1 MEAVRGWVWIFS
13 GIAQYPRI
21 RFKFFLANMDA
32 AEDKT
37 MKSSS
42 SSPKK
47 LFSKSSA
54 KTSNMTG
61 SSAAV
66 SLVDTYPDP
75 GPLASEISHQMIR
88 FSPLRFLSVKKCSSI
103 CPEKTTKNSIQMVSA
118 PGDKVYT

>member
-1 MEAVRGWVWIFS
+1 
-13 GIAQYPRI
+13 
-21 RFKFFLANMDA
+21 MDA

-37 MKSSS
+37 MKSPS

-61 SSAAV
+61 SSAAKF
-66 SLVDTYPDP
+66 LVDTYPDP

-88 FSPLRFLSVKKCSSI
+88 FNPLRFLSAKKCSSI
-103 CPEKTTKNSIQMVSA
+103 CPEKTTENSIQMVSA
-118 PGDKVYT
+118 QCYALLEI